1 MPNLLRQIL
10 AFVGVGLLAAVVHYG
25 LLIGLVEG
33 FGFGPVPS
41 TLVGYVGG
49 GVVSYLLNRTHV
61 FESQRAHDE
70 AWWRFAFV
78 AAMGFGFTDVHASLR
93 RTLARALPARSG
105 DHHTGLVM
113 IWSFLAESRMWTF
126 RKQN

>member
-78 AAMGFGFTDVHASLR
+78 AAMGFGFTWMFMHLFVERWHAPY
-93 RTLARALPARSG
+93 LPAQVIT
-105 DHHTGLVM
+105 TGLVM
-113 IWSFLAESRMWTF
+113 IWSFLANRMWTF
-126 RKQN
+126 RK